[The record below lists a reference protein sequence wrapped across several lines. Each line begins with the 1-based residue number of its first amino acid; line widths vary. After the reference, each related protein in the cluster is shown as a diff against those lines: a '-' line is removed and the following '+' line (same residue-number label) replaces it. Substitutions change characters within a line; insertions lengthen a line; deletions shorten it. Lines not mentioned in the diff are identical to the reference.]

1 MAHRVI
7 KRRMRD
13 IGFNTAGFGA
23 ATDLAGCLTWDI
35 AQLATGQLDVE
46 RSLVQFDEAWIGSV
60 TVDRAAL
67 HQVRVAMGWGVVLLP
82 APESDAVYFEGRRL
96 VAGDT
101 VLLPPDSSIELLTH
115 AVGRVFLIAFRG
127 CAGTRVRV
135 RRPRWYTS
143 AVGHASSGFPE
154 DLRTLLAS
162 VYSGEKH
169 IAAALEARLLS
180 WLRAALSDAERPD
193 DQVTVLPRRR
203 MAVERVRRF
212 IHEHLAES
220 MTLAE
225 LCSHAHLQARSLE
238 YGFRDLVGLSPFKYI
253 KMLRL
258 GEVRR
263 RLQASSAAE
272 RSVSEVALDCGFC
285 HLSQFAADYKRV
297 FLERPSATRRAIGC
311 ARPARLARYETEP
324 VAFAAR

>member
-1 MAHRVI
+1 
-7 KRRMRD
+7 MRD
-13 IGFNTAGFGA
+13 IEHNPSGLDAAAG
-23 ATDLAGCLTWDI
+23 LAGCLRWDI

-46 RSLVQFDEAWIGSV
+46 RNVVPFEDAWIGSV

-67 HQVRVAMGWGVVLLP
+67 HQVRTADGWGAVLLP
-82 APESDAVYFEGRRL
+82 ASESGAVYFEGRRL
-96 VAGDT
+96 VAGDA
-101 VLLPPDSSIELLTH
+101 VLLPPGVNLELLTH
-115 AVGRVFLIAFRG
+115 AIGRVYVIAFRG
-127 CAGTRVRV
+127 GAGSRVRL
-135 RRPRWYTS
+135 RRPRWY
-143 AVGHASSGFPE
+143 ARVDGYAGSGFAE
-154 DLRTLLAS
+154 DVRALLCRS
-162 VYSGEKH
+162 DPGDLHS
-169 IAAALEARLLS
+169 AAALQARCLS
-180 WLRAALSDAERPD
+180 WLRATMADVERSEGEAP
-193 DQVTVLPRRR
+193 TLPRRR
-203 MAVERVRRF
+203 IAVERVRRF
-212 IHEHLAES
+212 IHEHLAET

-263 RLQASSAAE
+263 RLQTSNAAE

-297 FLERPSATRRAIGC
+297 FLESPSATRRAVGR
-311 ARPARLARYETEP
+311 AQPTRLARYEAGL

>member
-1 MAHRVI
+1 MLAI
-7 KRRMRD
+7 EQD
-13 IGFNTAGFGA
+13 PAGFGTA
-23 ATDLAGCLTWDI
+23 NGVSGCFAWDI

-46 RSLVQFDEAWIGSV
+46 RNLVSLNEACIGSV
-60 TVDRAAL
+60 AVNRTAL
-67 HQVRVAMGWGVVLLP
+67 HQVRTETGWSVALLP

-96 VAGDT
+96 LAGDS
-101 VLLPPDSSIELLTH
+101 VLLPPDNQLELLSH
-115 AVGRVFLIAFRG
+115 SVGRVYLIAFRG
-127 CAGTRVRV
+127 AATGSRVRL
-135 RRPRWYTS
+135 RRPHWY
-143 AVGHASSGFPE
+143 AHADGRASSGFPAE
-154 DLRTLLAS
+154 IGAFLAKWNAAPGDS
-162 VYSGEKH
+162 FS
-169 IAAALEARLLS
+169 AAAIQARIHC
-180 WLRAALSDAERPD
+180 WLQAASADAEP
-193 DQVTVLPRRR
+193 VAAEVPSLPRRR

-212 IHEHLAES
+212 IHAHLAES

-225 LCSHAHLQARSLE
+225 LCRHAHLQARSLE

-263 RLQASSAAE
+263 RLQTTSAAE

-297 FLERPSATRRAIGC
+297 FLESPSATRRANGRP
-311 ARPARLARYETEP
+311 RPARVPRYETGP

>member
-1 MAHRVI
+1 
-7 KRRMRD
+7 MRD
-13 IGFNTAGFGA
+13 FELNPAGFGVV
-23 ATDLAGCLTWDI
+23 THLSGCLTWDI

-46 RSLVQFDEAWIGSV
+46 RIVVPFDGAGVGSV

-67 HQVRVAMGWGVVLLP
+67 HQVHTGEGWGAVLLP
-82 APESDAVYFEGRRL
+82 APESGAVYFEGRRL
-96 VAGDT
+96 VPGDA
-101 VLLPPDSSIELLTH
+101 VLMPPSSDLELLTH
-115 AVGRVFLIAFRG
+115 AVGRVYLIAFRG
-127 CAGTRVRV
+127 GAGSRVRL
-135 RRPRWYTS
+135 RRPRWYTN
-143 AVGHASSGFPE
+143 ADGHAGCGFSE
-154 DLRTLLAS
+154 DLRALLAS
-162 VYSGEKH
+162 AKSGDAH
-169 IAAALEARLLS
+169 VSAALQVRLLS
-180 WLRAALSDAERPD
+180 WLRAALADAERPD

-212 IHEHLAES
+212 IHEHLAET

-225 LCSHAHLQARSLE
+225 LCRHAHLQARSLE

-263 RLQASSAAE
+263 RLQTSSAAE

-297 FLERPSATRRAIGC
+297 FLERPSATRRAIEC
-311 ARPARLARYETEP
+311 ARPGRPARYEAGP